1 MSLLKANNANNL
13 SETTAADAQ
22 LVGEVADLSV
32 DQAQPEAT
40 GSKLFTRGEQGQHTV
55 RLVLNNGFTGKE
67 LKEGTVVNLSKYMGG
82 GDSNVIVNSLAT
94 TAINS
99 NVPASV
105 ATSANLF
112 NTRDGD
118 AHYANEN
125 IKNAAGWLAGDM
137 PSVVNGM
144 QPLLNI
150 MPHEYTRKV
159 STHYSPESHLEDRL
173 VAKYGK
179 FANSEDLWNGIVPFP
194 GEPYYYVDRNHVALN
209 IIAKNWEQLGI
220 NLPAERLREDKWVK
234 VASSV
239 IDKVIGEL
247 QSSVIDQMP
256 FTNLSKLSIGFQ
268 SLNENLVDDT
278 IYPLTTEFQIKYT
291 IPQVAL
297 GETTES

>member
-1 MSLLKANNANNL
+1 MT
-13 SETTAADAQ
+13 ETTDEQ
-22 LVGEVADLSV
+22 LVGEVENLSV
-32 DQAQPEAT
+32 EHEQPEAIN
-40 GSKLFTRGEQGQHTV
+40 SKLFARGEQGQHTV

-67 LKEGTVVNLSKYMGG
+67 LKKGATVNLSKYMGG

-112 NTRDGD
+112 NTRDN
-118 AHYANEN
+118 AHYANESV
-125 IKNAAGWLAGDM
+125 KNSAGWLAGDV
-137 PSVVNGM
+137 PGVSNGM
-144 QPLLNI
+144 QPILNI
-150 MPHEYTRKV
+150 MPHEYSRKTV
-159 STHYSPESHLEDRL
+159 NHYTPESHIEDRL

-247 QSSVIDQMP
+247 QSSVINKMP

-268 SLNENLVDDT
+268 SLNENLEDNT

-297 GETTES
+297 KDATGS